1 MLTVGFTRLNST
13 PVFIIPIANLD
24 ENAAQRVFGAT
35 CLDKKGIWAF
45 PAFEPFISD
54 VIRDLEIVADGKEN
68 LEFNQVAKEYL
79 DSLAQLPASLVR
91 PDFAYV
97 TQPFEHQK
105 AGLEFVLRNL
115 RSAIFWDCGLGK
127 TKLLIDMLR
136 HEHKKTL
143 ILAPVTVLK
152 VWQKEIGIH
161 ALPGEF
167 KVAALQATS
176 RVKKQAILKQANQ
189 ADILLVGYDSAP
201 RYFEDIMKNFPFEI
215 IIADESHAFRNPSSK
230 RTKCGLALASRAARR
245 VILSGTPTLGN
256 PMHLY
261 GQLAFLGKYIPATSY
276 WVYRKR
282 YLVFAPHDKLKR
294 MIVGYKNLDLLNA
307 KVQKLAIR
315 RTKEEC
321 LDLPDQTI
329 IDMPFEVSRDQRL
342 QYNSLIETYELM
354 SSDGKTVTLA
364 HAAVVLQ
371 KLLQILSGFYIMPY
385 PQVCDNCPS
394 VAQCVDEKVKP
405 YTQLCVYHPNAPDQK
420 IQRFKT
426 NGKLEAFT
434 ELLDDIL
441 QEETNKVI
449 IWCYFKEELALVQE
463 YLEEQKIGYVR
474 VDGSNS
480 SKAQALADQLG
491 RDPSLRVYLSQIS
504 TGVGITITSAAYM
517 IYFGLSYSLDAYLQ
531 SLDRNYRI
539 GQAQKVFAYRLIA
552 SGSVLEYVAMA
563 LSAKIDL
570 ANTLTTAIRCAT
582 CPQGLSCMTKNIKPF
597 TPECMYQN
605 KVGRVVTKFEL
616 LNAPKETETETE
628 EV

>member
-13 PVFIIPIANLD
+13 PVFIVPIAIID
-24 ENAAQRVFGAT
+24 ENLAQRVFGAT
-35 CLDKKGIWAF
+35 CLETKGIWAF
-45 PAFEPFISD
+45 PAFPPFIDD
-54 VIRDLEIVADGKEN
+54 VTRDLDIIAGDKEN
-68 LEFNQVAKEYL
+68 LEFNQAAKEYL
-79 DSLAQLPASLVR
+79 DSLTQLPTSLVR
-91 PDFAYV
+91 SDFVYV
-97 TQPFEHQK
+97 TKPFEHQK
-105 AGLEFVLRNL
+105 SGLEFVLRNL
-115 RSAIFWDCGLGK
+115 RSALFFDCGLGK
-127 TKLLIDMLR
+127 SKIVIDLLR
-136 HEHKKTL
+136 HERKKTL

-152 VWQKEIGIH
+152 VWQKEISIH
-161 ALPGEF
+161 ALPNEF
-167 KVAALQATS
+167 RVVALQAAS
-176 RVKKQAILKQANQ
+176 RAKKQAILQQANQ
-189 ADILLVGYDSAP
+189 AGDVLLVSYDSAP

-245 VILSGTPTLGN
+245 IILSGTPTLGN

-321 LDLPDQTI
+321 LDLPDRTI

-342 QYNSLIETYELM
+342 QYNKLIETYELE
-354 SSDGKTVTLA
+354 SSDGKVVTLA

-371 KLLQILSGFYIMPY
+371 KLLQILSGFYIMPH
-385 PQVCDNCPS
+385 PAVCDSCPN

-405 YTQLCVYHPNAPDQK
+405 YTKLCAYHPNAPDQK
-420 IQRFKT
+420 IQHFKA

-434 ELLDDIL
+434 ELLDGIL

-449 IWCYFKEELALVQE
+449 VWCYFKEELALVQA

-491 RDPSLRVYLSQIS
+491 RDPSLRVYLGQIS
-504 TGVGITITSAAYM
+504 TGVGITVTSAAYM
-517 IYFGLSYSLDAYLQ
+517 IYYGLSYSLDAYLQ

-539 GQAQKVFAYRLIA
+539 GQAQKVFVYRLIA
-552 SGSVLEYVAMA
+552 NGSVLEYVAAA

-582 CPQGLSCMTKNIKPF
+582 CPQGLTCMTKNIKPF
-597 TPECMYQN
+597 TQECLYQN
-605 KVGRVVTKFEL
+605 KVGRVVTKFKL
-616 LNAPKETETETE
+616 LDAPKDKETETEE
-628 EV
+628 